1 MTDALPLTIQF
12 TCTAA
17 PVQAEGTVA
26 GHPYYFRARGE
37 EWSFTIAERLDGDPV
52 LLGPKDAVSGIAWYR
67 SGTVPGGRFAASYL
81 PLDEARSLIRDC
93 AHAYLN
99 ERAG

>member
-12 TCTAA
+12 TCIAA

-37 EWSFTIAERLDGDPV
+37 IWSFTIAEMLDGDPV
-52 LLGPKDAVSGIAWYR
+52 LLGPEDVVAGTAWYR
-67 SGTVPGGRFAASYL
+67 SGTVPGRFAASYL
-81 PLDEARSLIRDC
+81 PLDEARSLIHEC
-93 AHAYLN
+93 AQAYLN
-99 ERAG
+99 ERTG